1 MEPKSNEEVQN
12 PYAESQSNETRDD
25 YTEVEKQVMQKM
37 QQYDQNE
44 SPSNQ
49 QSSHPDYTPEN
60 SIQTAHLLLSP
71 SEAGQQT
78 PENTKEIILA
88 NLNEGEKYA
97 IFAMQNVWDDMQW
110 IRKQQKRRV
119 IENLKM
125 SNPNVDLNN
134 IGNIYEE
141 GVFSEEEKRLNEIEQ
156 LFQEEE
162 GELLDETDMLRRS
175 FRLATLSR
183 GTYGFERTKQVETIN
198 SYNMETND
206 RSQSAPGFMQKV
218 ASFAGGFKRGG
229 SQQ

>member
-1 MEPKSNEEVQN
+1 
-12 PYAESQSNETRDD
+12 
-25 YTEVEKQVMQKM
+25 
-37 QQYDQNE
+37 
-44 SPSNQ
+44 
-49 QSSHPDYTPEN
+49 
-60 SIQTAHLLLSP
+60 
-71 SEAGQQT
+71 
-78 PENTKEIILA
+78 
-88 NLNEGEKYA
+88 
-97 IFAMQNVWDDMQW
+97 MQNVWDDMQW
-110 IRKQQKRRV
+110 IRRQQKRRM

-125 SNPNVDLNN
+125 SNPSVDLSNVD
-134 IGNIYEE
+134 NIYEE

-183 GTYGFERTKQVETIN
+183 GTFGFERTKQVETIN

-229 SQQ
+229 SQ